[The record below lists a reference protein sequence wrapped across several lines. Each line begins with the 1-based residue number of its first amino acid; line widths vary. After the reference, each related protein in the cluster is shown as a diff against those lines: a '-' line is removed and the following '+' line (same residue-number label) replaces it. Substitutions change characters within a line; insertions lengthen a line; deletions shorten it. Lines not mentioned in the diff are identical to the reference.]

1 MRPPREARPAR
12 RRGFGRRVLAIA
24 GAALV
29 CAGCLS
35 GVEPAPS
42 PAATPTPSGTTPSS
56 TPPSLDPTS
65 TPTAIE
71 QLTGTLGAFGLRRV
85 MDVDLAKAAGVQV
98 LVTPHGPALDELSSA
113 AEAAGL
119 KLVDSQIQQMLY
131 HAVCPTGP
139 QSCHPLDSPG
149 RAALLEAVRGHVAMS
164 RRDSSV
170 IAYYLLD
177 DNWTSFRD
185 LLADIGRTL
194 KATSPETPTVCGLA
208 LSVIDR
214 RAGSA
219 ARLRANADFTNALR
233 NYSPQW
239 CDAVLIYAYG
249 PSGRSSAQD
258 VDWTMSTTLPW
269 ALTRLRESGWNASVS
284 PLIGTPQ
291 AFSFGPRTTRGGRSI
306 PPEYHS
312 GPTPHQLT
320 AQVRAFCA
328 AGAQAIIAYAW
339 DDGSSGVVTELS
351 SSPDLRLALRDGVAW
366 CRSSVWTAP
375 GPRARQTSTPRGA
388 TESAVSMMHR
398 RSLRRDQDWTY
409 SRFKRTFSGQ
419 ITSRLYRS
427 GSSAVARS
435 CSS

>member
-1 MRPPREARPAR
+1 MDRSVARGSTSSWVPSAMTGPLDDFRLVR
-12 RRGFGRRVLAIA
+12 RRGFARRVLAIA
-24 GAALV
+24 TAALV
-29 CAGCLS
+29 CASCLS
-35 GVEPAPS
+35 GAGPAPP
-42 PAATPTPSGTTPSS
+42 PATTPRPPGTVSSS
-56 TPPSLDPTS
+56 TRPSIDTTTS
-65 TPTAIE
+65 PTAIE
-71 QLTGTLGAFGLRRV
+71 QLSGTLGAFGLRRV

-113 AEAAGL
+113 AVAAGL

-139 QSCHPLDSPG
+139 QSCHPLDGPS
-149 RAALLEAVRGHVAMS
+149 RAALLEAVRTHATMA
-164 RRDSSV
+164 RKDRNV

-194 KATSPETPTVCGLA
+194 KATSPGTPTVCGLA
-208 LSVIDR
+208 LSVLDR

-219 ARLRANADFTNALR
+219 ARSRANAAFDSVLR

-249 PSGRSSAQD
+249 PSGRSVTAQD

-269 ALTRLRESGWNASVS
+269 ALTRLRKSGWDASVS
-284 PLIGTPQ
+284 PLIGAPQ
-291 AFSFGPRTTRGGRSI
+291 AFSFNPRTTRGGQSI
-306 PPEYHS
+306 PPEYHV

-351 SSPDLRLALRDGVAW
+351 SSPELRLALRDGVAW
-366 CRSSVWTAP
+366 CRSSAWRTP
-375 GPRARQTSTPRGA
+375 RRGPR
-388 TESAVSMMHR
+388 
-398 RSLRRDQDWTY
+398 
-409 SRFKRTFSGQ
+409 
-419 ITSRLYRS
+419 
-427 GSSAVARS
+427 
-435 CSS
+435 